1 MRRLK
6 RMLTGMAFTMMIL
19 MSAGCGEE
27 KIISEDYQ
35 IGNSHHRYANA
46 VMKTDTGFYYSQGD
60 YGWLSLHYYDAANG
74 KNMYL
79 CNKPECR
86 HEGDEFCVATS
97 EKYMVFDTILYSN
110 CLYINVIEPTDSAY
124 EYKLLRASLDGSSL
138 EEVVTY
144 LTVNKVEINPDTNPM
159 IIHRNKAFLP
169 YVVKNVNNQQI
180 GYNGVAIYD
189 LETGEV
195 TYLGDKEGDLKVEK
209 TNFCGYGDY
218 MYFVTAEK
226 YKKRLCRY
234 SYADGSVEELLLERN
249 FTGDYAIYDD
259 DTIYFMRGNSE
270 LFIHNPKTGEN
281 TSVSVEE
288 WYGIRT
294 GENSSSRSGFCD
306 LVSDGKYLYI
316 GENGFLKSFST
327 TSVWIGGMEDGSDL
341 DFMEI
346 SILDGE
352 GNLVNEIRF
361 SPKDVLGYRECF
373 LLHFCGETIYMQTP
387 KMMYECTREDFV
399 AGEPE
404 FKEVYPIDIRLL
416 SIGG

>member
-1 MRRLK
+1 
-6 RMLTGMAFTMMIL
+6 
-19 MSAGCGEE
+19 
-27 KIISEDYQ
+27 
-35 IGNSHHRYANA
+35 
-46 VMKTDTGFYYSQGD
+46 
-60 YGWLSLHYYDAANG
+60 
-74 KNMYL
+74 
-79 CNKPECR
+79 
-86 HEGDEFCVATS
+86 
-97 EKYMVFDTILYSN
+97 
-110 CLYINVIEPTDSAY
+110 
-124 EYKLLRASLDGSSL
+124 
-138 EEVVTY
+138 
-144 LTVNKVEINPDTNPM
+144 
-159 IIHRNKAFLP
+159 
-169 YVVKNVNNQQI
+169 
-180 GYNGVAIYD
+180 
-189 LETGEV
+189 
-195 TYLGDKEGDLKVEK
+195 
-209 TNFCGYGDY
+209 
-218 MYFVTAEK
+218 
-226 YKKRLCRY
+226 
-234 SYADGSVEELLLERN
+234 
-249 FTGDYAIYDD
+249 
-259 DTIYFMRGNSE
+259 MRGNSE
-270 LFIHNPKTGEN
+270 LFIHNPQTGEN

-288 WYGIRT
+288 WYGIWT

-327 TSVWIGGMEDGSDL
+327 TSVWVGGMEDGSNL